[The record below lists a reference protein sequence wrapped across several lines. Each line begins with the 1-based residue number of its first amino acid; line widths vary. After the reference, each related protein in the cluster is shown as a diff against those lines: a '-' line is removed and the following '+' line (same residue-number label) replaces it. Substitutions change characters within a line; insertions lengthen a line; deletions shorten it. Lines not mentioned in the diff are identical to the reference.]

1 VSTGIPRSTAD
12 DALEVETRRADGWL
26 AEFVSRPFE
35 LVSGNVL
42 RVVVRGCR
50 DGRELLV
57 FVFHPSPSTNGRPG
71 CSSPN

>member
-35 LVSGNVL
+35 RASGTVP
-42 RVVVRGCR
+42 RVAVRSASR
-50 DGRELLV
+50 L
-57 FVFHPSPSTNGRPG
+57 PA
-71 CSSPN
+71 